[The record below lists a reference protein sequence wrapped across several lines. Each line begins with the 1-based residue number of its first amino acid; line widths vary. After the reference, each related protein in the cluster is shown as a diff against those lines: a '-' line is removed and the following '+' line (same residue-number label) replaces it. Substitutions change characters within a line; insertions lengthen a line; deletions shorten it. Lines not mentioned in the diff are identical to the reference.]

1 MLVNLNKQTKGSVI
15 LPCLWAA
22 NSLNFAFPVTHKQA
36 STLKS
41 PALACHCC
49 LGKPK
54 NQYCTRLQI
63 HSRCPPEAWS
73 TGIWTE
79 SFLSSQIYTP
89 AAPCSGLSRAAMSN
103 TPSATCNP
111 THFSLKEVPRRST
124 GSDVIKLETHCKYF
138 NSSIKLPVADLK
150 TPILNCQLRYVTLRG
165 FLESWILGM
174 C

>member
-1 MLVNLNKQTKGSVI
+1 M
-15 LPCLWAA
+15 PCLWAA

-36 STLKS
+36 SPLKS

-54 NQYCTRLQI
+54 NQYCTRLQL

-79 SFLSSQIYTP
+79 SLSSQIYTP
-89 AAPCSGLSRAAMSN
+89 AAPRSRPSRAALSN
-103 TPSATCNP
+103 TLSATCNP

-138 NSSIKLPVADLK
+138 NSSTKLPLADLK
-150 TPILNCQLRYVTLRG
+150 TPILNCQLRYVTL
-165 FLESWILGM
+165 
-174 C
+174 